1 MLADVL
7 DVGDEVLRRVGASAI
22 SEGAT
27 EGAQQVWQNLVASS
41 LVGYDPDRE
50 FTQDMVNSIIV
61 GAAVGRFA
69 PSFVTW
75 LASPGLVFNA
85 QPNAFDPT
93 EFGFGL
99 GTVCGLFL
107 GAGTGLFLVV
117 VLALRDAWLA
127 RAELGPVKPPRE
139 HAFD

>member
-1 MLADVL
+1 MIRLTQAIVA
-7 DVGDEVLRRVGASAI
+7 VMAS
-22 SEGAT
+22 T
-27 EGAQQVWQNLVASS
+27 VASG
-41 LVGYDPDRE
+41 VAGG
-50 FTQDMVNSIIV
+50 IV

-69 PSFVTW
+69 PSFVSW
-75 LASPGLVFNA
+75 LASPGF
-85 QPNAFDPT
+85 AFHQANQIDPT

-117 VLALRDAWLA
+117 ALSLRDAWLA
-127 RAELGPVKPPRE
+127 RAGLLPTKAARE